1 MTNEIS
7 PTNHAILLVGVTLSH
22 PHKNDDEHA
31 IIGCY
36 FARSNNGMITL
47 TTTKVIKQH
56 LIRKAFFPNILM
68 IQQPFHWFYLLCEK
82 TIG

>member
-47 TTTKVIKQH
+47 TTKVIKQH
-56 LIRKAFFPNILM
+56 LMRQTLFS
-68 IQQPFHWFYLLCEK
+68 
-82 TIG
+82 

>member
-31 IIGCY
+31 IIGY
-36 FARSNNGMITL
+36 
-47 TTTKVIKQH
+47 VISH
-56 LIRKAFFPNILM
+56 VAIM
-68 IQQPFHWFYLLCEK
+68 E
-82 TIG
+82 